1 VSEKRTRRPHAHFR
15 SRAIALTLLITF
27 CLALVAPGAAS
38 ARDSSARKLGR
49 GVSNLSLGV
58 LAIPGQM
65 MDTTEESGP
74 FIGTTWGFVKGVSYM
89 VATEVVGVFE
99 LLTCPF
105 ETPPGYVA
113 IMKPEF
119 PWEYFTERRA
129 TRR

>member
-1 VSEKRTRRPHAHFR
+1 MTQLSSTTRAR
-15 SRAIALTLLITF
+15 SRRALVTTLLIALAIAL
-27 CLALVAPGAAS
+27 VVPSAAS
-38 ARDSSARKLGR
+38 ARDTAARKLGR
-49 GVSNLSLGV
+49 GVSNLTLGV

-65 MDTTEESGP
+65 KDTTEDSGP
-74 FIGTTWGFVKGVSYM
+74 FIGATWGFVKGVGY
-89 VATEVVGVFE
+89 VAAHEVVGLFE

-105 ETPPGYVA
+105 ETPPGYKP